1 MAVILPLDSRSY
13 RYQLTTTLEGVEVGM
28 RVYWLP
34 RCAGWYLD
42 LLTPAGEDVA
52 TGIRI
57 TPQAPLAVPG
67 SWDGAPPGRF
77 DVTGPARYG
86 REDLGGQVQ
95 VRYLTAAEVE
105 AAVAG

>member
-1 MAVILPLDSRSY
+1 MSVVLPLDSRSY
-13 RYQLTTTLEGVEVGM
+13 RYQFTITLDEVEVGM

-34 RCAGWYLD
+34 RCAGWYVD

-77 DVTGPARYG
+77 VVTGPARYG
-86 REDLGGQVQ
+86 REDLGTQVQ
-95 VRYLTAAEVE
+95 VWYLTADEV
-105 AAVAG
+105 AAAG

>member
-1 MAVILPLDSRSY
+1 MAVVLPLDARAY
-13 RYQLTTTLEGVEVGM
+13 RYQFTITLDEVEVGM

-34 RCAGWYLD
+34 RCAGWYVD
-42 LLTPAGEDVA
+42 LLTPAGEDIA

-77 DVTGPARYG
+77 ITVGPARYG
-86 REDLGGQVQ
+86 REDLGTQVQ
-95 VRYLTAAEVE
+95 VWYLTADEVAE
-105 AAVAG
+105 AG